1 MNGIR
6 APASA
11 VAEQMKL
18 TNKEKGA
25 FMHNFDFD
33 LQRFADGDAGASDAG
48 AAGDNSAG
56 ADGAAGDNK
65 PKADPP
71 QDKPEDVQAKIDAAL
86 AAAKAKWEKEYQKKA
101 AAEKKEAERLSKLS
115 EDERKAAE
123 LENSRKELEAKEA
136 ELKKKELKLEMVK
149 VLAER
154 SIPVQFMDYLIAE
167 DSESTLSRIT
177 TFEKEFKKAVED
189 GVNEKLKG
197 KAPAAGGTRT
207 GENGAGVTNGFFDA
221 IYKNQVKR

>member
-11 VAEQMKL
+11 GADQMKL
-18 TNKEKGA
+18 TDKEKGA
-25 FMHNFDFD
+25 FMYNFDFD
-33 LQRFADGDAGASDAG
+33 LQRFADGDAGAGDAG

-154 SIPVQFMDYLIAE
+154 SIPVQFMDYLIDA
-167 DSESTLSRIT
+167 DSESTLARIT

-189 GVNEKLKG
+189 GVNERLKG
-197 KAPAAGGTRT
+197 KAPASGGTRT
-207 GENGAGVTNGFFDA
+207 NTDGAGVSNGFFDA